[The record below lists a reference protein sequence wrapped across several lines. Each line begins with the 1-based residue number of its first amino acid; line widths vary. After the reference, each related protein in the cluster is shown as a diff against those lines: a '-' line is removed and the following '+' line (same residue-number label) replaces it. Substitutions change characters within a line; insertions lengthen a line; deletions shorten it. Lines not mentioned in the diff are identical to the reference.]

1 MKYVC
6 FGYQNEKKWEQM
18 SESEK
23 NALFDACFAYDDEMR
38 AKGHWLSGEAIED
51 ASAAVSVRMK
61 DGKVTVTDGPFIET
75 KEQLGGVGIIEAKDL
90 NEAIALWSKHPAMV
104 LDATGF
110 EIRPIVDMNGTE
122 GREQATPKSRGEELI
137 VTCVA
142 GGAHQHT
149 SAGRAVVANKQ
160 QTC

>member
-1 MKYVC
+1 MRRMFALPAIFANPHFWTKPEETMKYIC

-61 DGKVTVTDGPFIET
+61 DGKLSV
-75 KEQLGGVGIIEAKDL
+75 
-90 NEAIALWSKHPAMV
+90 
-104 LDATGF
+104 
-110 EIRPIVDMNGTE
+110 TE
-122 GREQATPKSRGEELI
+122 GPERGDCLVVQAPGHGLRRDGI
-137 VTCVA
+137 
-142 GGAHQHT
+142 
-149 SAGRAVVANKQ
+149 
-160 QTC
+160 